1 MKVWTE
7 IENDDGLSYR
17 AILEDYLV
25 FLRYEPADL
34 SRRRQK
40 KQHKSGEKSR
50 STGEK
55 SRSTGE
61 KSRSTG
67 DWYVYF
73 LIPDDERNKAYLA
86 GEGFSRGTS
95 LERAQDLAF
104 QKALELR
111 GALSRQQKR
120 KVKP

>member
-40 KQHKSGEKSR
+40 KQHKS
-50 STGEK
+50 GEK